1 MGHSVAYQ
9 NGITE
14 GKLAQVITEEEWE
27 GIKTSAIEWMGAREA
42 NEYMKG
48 FRLGYRVAQL
58 SR

>member
-14 GKLAQVITEEEWE
+14 GKLAQSISEDDWE
-27 GIKTSAIEWMGAREA
+27 GIKTSAIEWMGAHDA

-58 SR
+58 TR